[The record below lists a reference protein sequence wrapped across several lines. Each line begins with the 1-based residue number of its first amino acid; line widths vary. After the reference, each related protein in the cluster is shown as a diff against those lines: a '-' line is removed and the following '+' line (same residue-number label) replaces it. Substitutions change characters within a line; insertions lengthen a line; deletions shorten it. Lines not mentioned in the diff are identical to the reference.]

1 MDKFQSGSLCRVLCK
16 GGPPTTLF
24 FFSSF
29 LSEISCTHFYFFFS
43 LSAFSF
49 FLGHHKVAVLT
60 FSPATAIFIDVVVG
74 DLFVFSPPSC
84 PHSVADITHTHGQ
97 QLVAFLKRMKKKKKK
112 K

>member
-1 MDKFQSGSLCRVLCK
+1 LYAF
-16 GGPPTTLF
+16 LF
-24 FFSSF
+24 LF
-29 LSEISCTHFYFFFS
+29 LSLS
-43 LSAFSF
+43 LRFLF